1 MEEKTKSSR
10 LTRNKNNFN
19 SFCFRVNILQRRRG
33 DRRRGDRR
41 RGKEAEKRSKEE
53 GRGKEEEEEG
63 VNGKEVLKRMKLR
76 RKGRMGWSVCG
87 LDARN
92 IIKKI

>member
-1 MEEKTKSSR
+1 MEEKNDKLKT
-10 LTRNKNNFN
+10 TFN
-19 SFCFRVNILQRRRG
+19 SFCFRVNILR
-33 DRRRGDRR
+33 RRRGDRR

>member
-19 SFCFRVNILQRRRG
+19 SFCFRVNILQ
-33 DRRRGDRR
+33 RRRGDRR